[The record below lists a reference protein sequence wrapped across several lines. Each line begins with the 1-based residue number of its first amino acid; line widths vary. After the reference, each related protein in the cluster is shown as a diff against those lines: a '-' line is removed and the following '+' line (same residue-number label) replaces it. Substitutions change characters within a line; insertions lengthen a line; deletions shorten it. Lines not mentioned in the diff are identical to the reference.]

1 MQRLWMSA
9 TERAELW
16 KRRQR
21 GETYRAI
28 GRALGRSPEAV
39 FFVVRTAGGVA
50 PRPQRRAAR
59 TLSRTDREDVSRG
72 LAAGWTFAAIARQ
85 LGRPTS
91 TISREVGRHG
101 GRTQYRAGRA
111 DARAWLR
118 ARRPK
123 PCRLVTQPRLRAL
136 VAARLAQD
144 WSPQQIAG
152 WLRARYPDNPAMHVS
167 HETIYLSLFVQA
179 RGALKHELVK
189 HLRRP
194 RSVRRPRMRP
204 LHNPERIP
212 GAISIRERPASIED
226 RAVPGHWEGDLL
238 RGKGRSHIATLVE
251 RHSRYVMLVRI
262 PHPDTVTVTRALAR
276 RIRTLPAHL
285 RQSLTWDRGREMAAH
300 RAFTVATNV
309 RVYFCDPRSPWQ
321 RGSNENTNGL
331 LRQYFPAGT
340 DVARFSQRELNA
352 IARKLN
358 TRPRETLGFQTPA
371 ATLAACVASTA

>member
-39 FFVVRTAGGVA
+39 FFVVRTAGGVV

-91 TISREVGRHG
+91 TISREVERHG

-111 DARAWLR
+111 DARAWQR

-123 PCRLVTQPRLRAL
+123 PCRLVTHPRLRAL

-194 RSVRRPRMRP
+194 RSVRRPRTRP